1 MEKMKIT
8 RIWHGMTKSKH
19 ADEYLKYV
27 EETGLSDYRNVDGN
41 LSAKILR
48 RIDGDKCHFLTITEW
63 DSYESIKKFAGDDFE
78 NARYYEEDKKYL
90 LEFEKN
96 VTHYETFEY

>member
-1 MEKMKIT
+1 
-8 RIWHGMTKSKH
+8 MTKSKH

-63 DSYESIKKFAGDDFE
+63 NSYESIKKFAGDDFE

>member
-1 MEKMKIT
+1 MKIT

-63 DSYESIKKFAGDDFE
+63 NSYESIKKFAGDDFE